1 MRSLA
6 TEGGND
12 SFPASGHFV
21 IGADI
26 GTTTIAMA
34 CVSPE
39 GVVCDTYVGLNPQ
52 GEYGRDVLS
61 RIVAAEDPQAAE
73 AMRASVLG
81 FLEEGVRY
89 FLGDVIPDD
98 LRMSIACNMTM
109 KYLLLGRNPKELG
122 KAPFHAANPG
132 REGVR
137 VCGIEAEVLPG
148 FSAFVGGDLYAGR
161 LAAAWE
167 KFGGADTAGARPGGE
182 IALEERAPEEKPP
195 AHRTLL
201 VDLGT
206 NGECLLWD
214 DSQICG
220 CAAAAGPAFEG
231 GAGRGVWGADLVHFL
246 AELRRE
252 GVLDE
257 TGLLADPYFDE
268 GILIGGIRMTQKEIR
283 DLQLAKSAIA
293 VGVQTLVGEGGMP
306 DRVVLAGGF
315 GYFLQPE
322 DAITIGLLPEDFAG
336 KILPGG
342 NTALKGAILDASDI
356 TVTPEGKA
364 LDAMGRLLA
373 GMEEA
378 HREANAL
385 EAKILNLAQLP
396 DFQEEFMQH
405 TELNPFRLQET

>member
-1 MRSLA
+1 MICTGCGACFGELHNMRSLA

-39 GVVCDTYVGLNPQ
+39 GVVCDTYVGLNLQ

-61 RIVAAEDPQAAE
+61 RIVAAEDPEKAE
-73 AMRASVLG
+73 KMRVSVLG
-81 FLEEGVRY
+81 FLEEGVRR

-109 KYLLLGRNPKELG
+109 KYLLLGRDPQELG
-122 KAPFHAANPG
+122 KAPFHASYPG
-132 REGVR
+132 RERVR

-161 LAAAWE
+161 LAAAW
-167 KFGGADTAGARPGGE
+167 GAVQGP
-182 IALEERAPEEKPP
+182 
-195 AHRTLL
+195 RTLL

-214 DSQICG
+214 EKGICG

-252 GVLDE
+252 GFVDE
-257 TGLLADPYFDE
+257 TGLLADPYFEE

-293 VGVQTLVGEGGMP
+293 VGTQTLVKEGGMP

-322 DAITIGLLPEDFAG
+322 NAIAIGLLPEDFAG
-336 KILPGG
+336 KIVPGG
-342 NTALKGAILDASDI
+342 NTALRGAILDASDL
-356 TVTPEGKA
+356 TVTPPGQV
-364 LDAMGRLLA
+364 LDPTGRLLA

-378 HREANAL
+378 HREENAPG
-385 EAKILNLAQLP
+385 AKILNLAQLP

-405 TELNPFRLQET
+405 TELAPFRLMKE